1 MTSIPT
7 HHIFLRKLV
16 SKKVLI
22 VGGTT
27 GVGFSVARAV
37 LEHGG
42 IAIISGSTPSRLSSA
57 IQSLQSLYPDVA
69 ETQVGGKV
77 TDLADPATCESQIVD
92 LLDYALQ
99 AGTDGQRI
107 DHVVFTAGDTFAL
120 VPLKEA
126 SAEHVL
132 KIAQVRY
139 TAALILA
146 KYLAD
151 DRYVAAGPGIS
162 LTLTAGSGSTKPF
175 GRDWTLV
182 AGMGAG
188 MEGLVRG
195 LAIDLAPVR
204 VNLVILGLVETDM
217 VKERYGEEGIAHMVS
232 QTLVGKIAKPEDVAE
247 AYLYCMKDQF
257 VTGKVLS
264 TDGGRLLA

>member
-1 MTSIPT
+1 MASLPS
-7 HHIFLRKLV
+7 HHVFLRKLL

-22 VGGTT
+22 IGGTT

-37 LEHGG
+37 LEYGG

-57 IQSLQSLYPDVA
+57 EDSLRSLYPDIPATRVA
-69 ETQVGGKV
+69 GK
-77 TDLADPATCESQIVD
+77 LANLSDPATCEAQIVD
-92 LLDYALQ
+92 LLDYAVQ
-99 AGTDGQRI
+99 AGTNDQRI
-107 DHVVFTAGDTFAL
+107 DHVVFTAGDTLAL
-120 VPLKEA
+120 VPLKES
-126 SAEHVL
+126 SAENVL

-139 TAALILA
+139 TAAAILA
-146 KYLAD
+146 KYLVD
-151 DRYVAAGPGIS
+151 DKYMTAGPEAS
-162 LTLTAGSGSTKPF
+162 LTLTAGSGATKPF
-175 GRDWTLV
+175 GRDWALV

-195 LAIDLAPVR
+195 LAIDLAPIR
-204 VNLVILGLVETDM
+204 VNLVVLGLVETDM
-217 VKERYGEEGIAHMVS
+217 VRDRYGKDGIDYMVS

-264 TDGGRLLA
+264 TDGGRLLV

>member
-1 MTSIPT
+1 MASAPN
-7 HHIFLRKLV
+7 HYVFLRKLL

-22 VGGTT
+22 IGGTT

-42 IAIISGSTPSRLSSA
+42 LAIISGSTPSRLSSA
-57 IQSLQSLYPDVA
+57 VDSLRSLYPDIPSTRVA
-69 ETQVGGKV
+69 GKLAN
-77 TDLADPATCESQIVD
+77 LADPATCEAEIVD
-92 LLDYALQ
+92 LLDYAVQ
-99 AGTDGQRI
+99 AGTNNQRI
-107 DHVVFTAGDTFAL
+107 DHIIFTAGDTFAL
-120 VPLKEA
+120 VPLRDTSPEII
-126 SAEHVL
+126 L

-139 TAALILA
+139 IAATILA
-146 KYLAD
+146 KHMVGDKYIS
-151 DRYVAAGPGIS
+151 AGPGAS
-162 LTLTAGSGSTKPF
+162 LTLTAGSGATKPF

-188 MEGLVRG
+188 MEGLIRG
-195 LAIDLAPVR
+195 LAIDLAPIR
-204 VNLVILGLVETDM
+204 VNLVVLGLVETDM
-217 VKERYGEEGIAHMVS
+217 VKDRYGEDGIAYMVS

-264 TDGGRLLA
+264 TDGGRLLV